1 MTSDK
6 SYAELQGEMKKT
18 FEKWQPILER
28 CGHLEELEEK
38 LFLANTL
45 EALKNKAQGVQGI
58 DYVLPDGGTLNVI
71 DQTGTHRLVIEYD
84 DNLVLCANRQHKDWV
99 NG

>member
-1 MTSDK
+1 MAIEK

-18 FEKWQPILER
+18 LKKWQPILER

-45 EALKNKAQGVQGI
+45 ESLKNKAQGVQGI
-58 DYVLPDGGTLNVI
+58 DYVLPNDGTLNVI
-71 DQTGTHRLVIEYD
+71 DQTGTNRLVIEYD
-84 DNLVLCANRQHKDWV
+84 DDGVLCANRQHKAWV
-99 NG
+99 DG